1 MEVLEQKFDD
11 DYLYRMRDEVL
22 KKLEKSA
29 EFQELSREAEALSG
43 KFPVITDLFEGTHME
58 DAYELTKEE
67 RQAIRKYVGLHSRIM
82 EMHEFAHY
90 YRGHGDCILHLSRCG
105 ILNETE
111 SAKLEHSRFVGCKEA
126 VCKEADGRGKTGLSI
141 QDMKELIQIHDA
153 YKALNTALFG
163 GEMSLMYYEGYMG
176 ALGRIYEVIDRHV
189 LESMKPD
196 STEILADTSM
206 EPEKRARMLL
216 QGKDN

>member
-1 MEVLEQKFDD
+1 MEVLEQKLDD

-22 KKLEKSA
+22 KKLEKSV
-29 EFQELSREAEALSG
+29 EFQGLSREAESLSG
-43 KFPVITDLFEGTHME
+43 KFLVITDLFEGTHME

-90 YRGHGDCILHLSRCG
+90 YRGHGDCILHLSCCG
-105 ILNETE
+105 IFDEIGAE
-111 SAKLEHSRFVGCKEA
+111 KLPHCKLMECKEK
-126 VCKEADGRGKTGLSI
+126 VCNEEDGQGKSGLSI
-141 QDMKELIQIHDA
+141 RDMTELIRIHDA

-163 GEMSLMYYEGYMG
+163 GEMLLMYYEGYMG
-176 ALGRIYEVIDRHV
+176 ALGKIYEVIDRNV

-206 EPEKRARMLL
+206 EPEIRAKMLL